1 MVYTQV
7 KDVALLTEQMLKI
20 GKRLVY
26 QSMIDKLNKGKAI
39 SRIAKELDISR
50 PTVYKIKYEY
60 EQQHEKSNAT

>member
-1 MVYTQV
+1 M
-7 KDVALLTEQMLKI
+7 
-20 GKRLVY
+20 VY
-26 QSMIDKLNKGKAI
+26 QSVIDKLNKGKAI